1 MSFSA
6 SMQKTFPYY
15 NTLISYTKIGMGLP
29 VVLLHGFGEDST
41 IWNTQVNF
49 LKDHCQLIVPDL
61 PGSGKSQMVNEEWSI
76 EDFADCIFSLLTYEN
91 ITQCI
96 LLGHSMG
103 GYITL
108 DFAERYPTMLK
119 AFGLLHSTAF
129 ADSEEKKQTRL
140 RGMEMMEQYGAYHF
154 LKSTTPNLFGLYF
167 KTTYP
172 EKIEALIEQ
181 GNQFSK
187 ETLQQ
192 FYKAMMQRPD
202 RTHVLRNCTLPVLF
216 IMGEEDIAAPVKDVL
231 QQVYLPE
238 IAYIH
243 ILENVG
249 HMGMQENE
257 KQFTEYML
265 RFIQEAGNEFYQ

>member
-76 EDFADCIFSLLTYEN
+76 EDFADCIFSLLIHEN
-91 ITQCI
+91 ISKCI
-96 LLGHSMG
+96 LMGHSMG

-108 DFAERYPTMLK
+108 AFADKYPKMLK
-119 AFGLLHSTAF
+119 GFGLLHSTAF
-129 ADSEEKKQTRL
+129 ADNKEKKQNRL
-140 RGMEMMEQYGAYHF
+140 KGISIIEEQGAYNF
-154 LKSTTPNLFGLYF
+154 LKSTTPNLFGTSF
-167 KTTYP
+167 KKNHP
-172 EKIEALIEQ
+172 EKVEALIEQ
-181 GNQFSK
+181 GKQFSK

-192 FYKAMMQRPD
+192 YYRAMRQRPD
-202 RTHVLRNCTLPVLF
+202 RTNVLQNTKLPVLF